1 MITAHNI
8 YLDVFHKN
16 QKEIREQ
23 DKMMGREGRR
33 KTSRADIDFAVQME
47 LAWDLENIL
56 NARPEKLSDVLNA
69 LKSKYNR

>member
-23 DKMMGREGRR
+23 DKMRSGR
-33 KTSRADIDFAVQME
+33 KASRADIDFAVQME

>member
-23 DKMMGREGRR
+23 DKMRGG
-33 KTSRADIDFAVQME
+33 KKASRADIDFAVQME
-47 LAWDLENIL
+47 LALDLENIL
-56 NARPEKLSDVLNA
+56 NARPEKLSEVLNK
-69 LKSKYNR
+69 LKKKYER